1 VNARVSGVVGV
12 NVPVAIRHLAEAG
25 VTRLVVAAEL
35 GVHRT
40 TVARWATGAH
50 RPNARN
56 LAALKTLVDELHRE
70 VLDGSILACRGQDA
84 ALTAARDALMTNAER
99 ADVEQLAARLVAD
112 MESYLSRP
120 GWAAGMSDPF
130 AHCLE
135 EAA

>member
-1 VNARVSGVVGV
+1 VNAGV
-12 NVPVAIRHLAEAG
+12 NVPAAIHALAEAG
-25 VTRLVVAAEL
+25 ITRLVVAAEL

-50 RPNARN
+50 KPNARN
-56 LAALKTLVDELHRE
+56 LAALKTLVDELHRG
-70 VLDGSILACRGQDA
+70 VLAGTLLGGRGQDA
-84 ALTAARDALMTNAER
+84 ALTAARDALMTDAER

-112 MESYLSRP
+112 MEAYLSRP

-135 EAA
+135 DLGEAA

>member
-1 VNARVSGVVGV
+1 M
-12 NVPVAIRHLAEAG
+12 NVPAAIHALAEAG

-40 TVARWATGAH
+40 TVARWAAGAH

-56 LAALKTLVDELHRE
+56 LAALRDLVDELHRG
-70 VLDGSILACRGQDA
+70 VLAGSCLGDRSQDA
-84 ALTAARDALMTNAER
+84 ALTAARDALMTDVEC
-99 ADVEQLAARLVAD
+99 ADVEALAARLVTD
-112 MESYLSRP
+112 MEAYLSRP
-120 GWAAGMSDPF
+120 GWSAGMSDPF